1 MEILNLR
8 RGNLMLS
15 KRGKKPAEIVKKSFY
30 YLLLS
35 IGSLIMVIPF
45 FWMILSSFKL
55 STEVLSIPMIFFPRK
70 FILDNYQFVF
80 DFLNMGRYY
89 INTSIYA
96 IGVVFLIIISSTW
109 GGYIFAKQE
118 FKGRDLFFIIIL
130 SSMMVPFM
138 VRLLPLFLLTV
149 RFRWVNTYQ
158 GLILPAAVDAFGI
171 FLMRQFMQEIP
182 SSLVDAARIDGA
194 SEVRI
199 YSSIVLPLCKPAM
212 GALGILYFVWTWDS
226 FYWPLIILSS
236 NSMMTLPVGI
246 AKLALHHSPLYG
258 PEMAATTL
266 AVVPMVIVFLLFQ
279 KSFIKGITLTGLK

>member
-1 MEILNLR
+1 
-8 RGNLMLS
+8 MLS
-15 KRGKKPAEIVKKSFY
+15 KKGKEPAEIVKSFFH

-35 IGSLIMVIPF
+35 IGALIMVIPF
-45 FWMILSSFKL
+45 FWMILSSFKP
-55 STEVLSIPMIFFPRK
+55 SSEILSIPMILFPRR

-80 DFLNMGRYY
+80 GFLDMGRYY
-89 INTSIYA
+89 INTLIYA
-96 IGVVFLIIISSTW
+96 MGVVFLITISSTW

-118 FKGRDLFFIIIL
+118 FKGKNLFFIIIL

-149 RFRWVNTYQ
+149 RLRWVNTYQ
-158 GLILPAAVDAFGI
+158 GLILPAAVEAFGI

-199 YSSIVLPLCKPAM
+199 YSSVILPLCKPVI
-212 GALGILYFVWTWDS
+212 GALGILYFIWTWDS
-226 FYWPLIILSS
+226 FYWPLIILSG

-258 PEMAATTL
+258 EEMAATTI
-266 AVVPMVIVFLLFQ
+266 AVIPMIVVFLLFQ